1 MNLILSLLVASGEA
15 HATVNVV
22 TSTQDVAA
30 LATAVGGSDVTV
42 NYIAR
47 GDLDPHFVDAK
58 PSFMV
63 KLASADLV
71 LAVGME
77 LEVGWMP
84 NLLTGARNPKVAMGS
99 PGYLDLS
106 SVAKKIE
113 VPSGSIDR
121 WGGDLH
127 PEGNPHYWLDPEN
140 GRLMARAIAAKL
152 TSLDAAHS
160 ADYAKNLATFES
172 QLTAKEATWAAKMA
186 PLKGSSVIGYH
197 STFNYFCH
205 VYGLNV
211 VGFVEPK
218 PGIPPT
224 PAHTL
229 EIGQAGKAAGVKW
242 IFVEPYKDPKDA
254 GPIASMTGAKVV
266 SMPTSV
272 GAESNI
278 KTYLDLF
285 DTLVARVAG

>member
-1 MNLILSLLVASGEA
+1 MTLLLSLIVASGEA
-15 HATVNVV
+15 NATVNIV
-22 TSTQDVAA
+22 TSTQDLAA
-30 LATAVGGSDVTV
+30 LATAVGGSDVKV
-42 NYIAR
+42 DYIAR

-58 PSFMV
+58 PSYMV
-63 KLASADLV
+63 KLAQADLV

-77 LEVGWMP
+77 MEVGWMP
-84 NLLTGARNPKVAMGS
+84 SLLTGARNPKVAQGS
-99 PGYLDLS
+99 AGYLDLS
-106 SVAKKIE
+106 STVKKIE

-121 WGGDLH
+121 SRGDLH

-152 TSLDAAHS
+152 TALDSAHS

-172 QLTAKEATWAAKMA
+172 TLTTKEAGCAAKMA
-186 PLKGSSVIGYH
+186 PLKGSNVIGYH

-205 VYGLNV
+205 VYGMNV
-211 VGFVEPK
+211 IGFVEPK

-254 GPIASMTGAKVV
+254 GPIASMTGAKVLA
-266 SMPTSV
+266 MPTSV
-272 GAESNI
+272 GAETTI
-278 KTYLDLF
+278 KTYFDLF
-285 DTLVARVAG
+285 DALVSRVAG